1 MFRFVPG
8 FVFGVTVALLA
19 GGCAKGPPAENK
31 NFPSN
36 QSEQSVAANP
46 HLQPTI
52 KGDVER
58 TSLLIAMAR
67 DSAKANRW
75 PDAVA
80 HLRAAKKEIETALG
94 RNPRTRPE
102 FEELKAAIDQT
113 IPMLESRSENADAK
127 LAELQT
133 RIAGIKVKTF

>member
-8 FVFGVTVALLA
+8 FVFGVTLALLA

-31 NFPSN
+31 NAHSN
-36 QSEQSVAANP
+36 QSEQTVAANP

-67 DSAKANRW
+67 DSAKTNHW

-80 HLRAAKKEIETALG
+80 HLQAARKEVETALG
-94 RNPRTRPE
+94 RNPNTRVE
-102 FEELKAAIDQT
+102 FEELRSAIDRT
-113 IPMLESRSENADAK
+113 IPMLENRSENADAK

-133 RIAGIKVKTF
+133 RIAAIKVKTF